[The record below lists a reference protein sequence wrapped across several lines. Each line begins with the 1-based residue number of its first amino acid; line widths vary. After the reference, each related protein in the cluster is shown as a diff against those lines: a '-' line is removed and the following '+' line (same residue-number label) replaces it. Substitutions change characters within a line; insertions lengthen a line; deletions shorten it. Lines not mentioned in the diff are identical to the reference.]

1 MRFCNIANKCSLQHC
16 NAFEVQICCNSFQ
29 LQLNSSFDIVI
40 SELLEGQ
47 QSKSS
52 FIQLKLGT
60 FNDSIITKLWIHVQS
75 YLWMIDETK
84 RSQKLTISEWCS
96 IFPPTSNRFIIQV
109 NSCHFDSLFPWKW
122 MERKRTRW
130 KPTVLF
136 HLSFSP
142 YLIQSGFFPIRAL
155 LLWTFPPF
163 YSSSRLVAT
172 NYFACECWCDVN
184 DTVYTDDGGAF
195 ASTIVRRVE
204 IVCVRGDSLLC
215 AKSQRNFNIQLNQ
228 HT

>member
-136 HLSFSP
+136 HLSFSLS
-142 YLIQSGFFPIRAL
+142 YSIRFFPHSCVTSLNI
-155 LLWTFPPF
+155 
-163 YSSSRLVAT
+163 
-172 NYFACECWCDVN
+172 
-184 DTVYTDDGGAF
+184 
-195 ASTIVRRVE
+195 STILF
-204 IVCVRGDSLLC
+204 IIKIGGDELFRMWMLM
-215 AKSQRNFNIQLNQ
+215 
-228 HT
+228 